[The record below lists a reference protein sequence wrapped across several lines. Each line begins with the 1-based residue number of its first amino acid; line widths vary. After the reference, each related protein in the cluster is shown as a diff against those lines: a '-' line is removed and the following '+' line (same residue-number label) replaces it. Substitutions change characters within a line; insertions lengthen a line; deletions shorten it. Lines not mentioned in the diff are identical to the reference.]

1 MVTKRLTEMLLAIAM
16 LPVMLSQPALA
27 HVVWFDFDKNNGE
40 YDLLFGHPEI
50 GPQAIDVTKFR
61 EATAYDMNK
70 QVVPTQINIDPQTGI
85 SVVPQG
91 EIAALTAFFD
101 NGFWLR
107 NPGDT
112 TSVNITQQEAEAL
125 DFVNVTN
132 FVKYTKALYDWSAPL
147 QQWFGLPLEIMP
159 LQNPLEVAAGGILPI
174 QVLFEGNVVNDAVVE
189 YLGETVNLD
198 QNGTFNIPIGQG
210 GLKVI
215 EASYNNSTATNPAIS
230 YAASFTAQQTVPE
243 PSALLG
249 LSVLGLMAFA
259 GKQSKKLKL
268 TRTSDRV

>member
-1 MVTKRLTEMLLAIAM
+1 MVTKRLTETLLAIAM

-27 HVVWFDFDKNNGE
+27 HVVWFDFDKNNAE

-50 GPQAIDVTKFR
+50 GPEPIDVAKFR
-61 EATAYDMNK
+61 EATAYDTNK
-70 QVVPTQINIDPQTGI
+70 QVVPAQININPQNGI

-101 NGFWLR
+101 NGFWLE
-107 NPGDT
+107 NLSDG
-112 TSVNITQQEAEAL
+112 SFENITQQEAEAL
-125 DFVNVTN
+125 NYVNVTN
-132 FVKYTKALYDWSAPL
+132 FVKYTKALYDWSAPV
-147 QQWFGLPLEIMP
+147 QQSFGLPLEIMP
-159 LQNPLEVAAGGILPI
+159 LQNPLEVAAGGTLPI
-174 QVLFEGNVVNDAVVE
+174 QVLFQGNVVNDALVE
-189 YLGETVNLD
+189 YLGQTVNLN
-198 QNGTFNIPIGQG
+198 QNGTFDIPIGQG
-210 GLKVI
+210 GLQVI
-215 EASYNNSTATNPAIS
+215 EANYSNPTATNPGIS

-259 GKQSKKLKL
+259 GKQGKKLKS